1 MKKRHNKIYVVSYD
15 SKGGF
20 YYCHQKAYPY
30 IPVFGS
36 IGDKKKATKVCQMMN
51 NSI

>member
-1 MKKRHNKIYVVSYD
+1 MKKRQNNIYVVSYD

-20 YYCHQKAYPY
+20 YYCHQKAYPH
-30 IPVFGS
+30 IAVKGS
-36 IGDKKKATKVCQMMN
+36 YGTCDKAKMVCQIMN